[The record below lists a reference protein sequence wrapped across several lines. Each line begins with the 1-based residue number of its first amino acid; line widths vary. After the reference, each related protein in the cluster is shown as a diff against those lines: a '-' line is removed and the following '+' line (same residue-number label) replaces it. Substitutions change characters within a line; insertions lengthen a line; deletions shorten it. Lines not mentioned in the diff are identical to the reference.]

1 MNQKKK
7 LKKFIYL
14 LTFILTLIYII
25 YRIFFTLPIHL
36 GTTCIIFAL
45 LVLSTEI
52 WESFD
57 FFIYYINSLM
67 TDRESPN
74 IPTLD
79 NISDYP
85 DIDIF
90 IATLNEPEDLLKNT
104 ITACQNLDYPQKD
117 KIHIYV
123 CDDGNRTTIKKLA
136 NTMNINYITRL
147 NNKNAKAGNY
157 NNALKHSNSPYIVFF
172 DADMAPT
179 TDFLSITLPFFL
191 KSKHTKIGFVQLPQS
206 FKNPDIFQYRFHLE
220 NKIPFEQEYFYNSLQ
235 LAKNKSNSVIFC
247 GTNAL
252 VSRKALED
260 VNGFATGT
268 LSEDIATGMLI
279 ENKGYTCIALNNIAA
294 YGNSVED
301 FTGFAKQRSRWA
313 RGCIQMGKKYKIS
326 KCTGLSFKQK
336 LEYHSCIS
344 YWYFGIRRLVYL
356 LAPLLFSMFGII
368 IIDCNV
374 SIFLALWLPTYLLK
388 RFAIDKLENNER
400 SSTWNT
406 IYETILTPI
415 LAVET
420 LKELFGFSKTKFEV
434 SPKVGHSSKMS
445 KLNLKVLLFHLIILL
460 LNLTGFV
467 MCIFRLKTANLMVY
481 LLPLI
486 WTLSNVFYLA
496 ISVLFDIRYK
506 KYNYKNFTP
515 NKVKQYKY

>member
-74 IPTLD
+74 IPILD

-294 YGNSVED
+294 YGN
-301 FTGFAKQRSRWA
+301 
-313 RGCIQMGKKYKIS
+313 
-326 KCTGLSFKQK
+326 
-336 LEYHSCIS
+336 
-344 YWYFGIRRLVYL
+344 
-356 LAPLLFSMFGII
+356 
-368 IIDCNV
+368 
-374 SIFLALWLPTYLLK
+374 
-388 RFAIDKLENNER
+388 
-400 SSTWNT
+400 
-406 IYETILTPI
+406 
-415 LAVET
+415 
-420 LKELFGFSKTKFEV
+420 
-434 SPKVGHSSKMS
+434 
-445 KLNLKVLLFHLIILL
+445 
-460 LNLTGFV
+460 
-467 MCIFRLKTANLMVY
+467 
-481 LLPLI
+481 
-486 WTLSNVFYLA
+486 
-496 ISVLFDIRYK
+496 
-506 KYNYKNFTP
+506 
-515 NKVKQYKY
+515 

>member
-1 MNQKKK
+1 MKQKKN

-14 LTFILTLIYII
+14 LTIIFTIIYII
-25 YRIFFTLPIHL
+25 YRIFFTLPIRL
-36 GTTCIIFAL
+36 GITSIIFAL
-45 LVLSTEI
+45 IVLITEI
-52 WESFD
+52 WESVD
-57 FFIYYINSLM
+57 FFIYYFNSLNAN
-67 TDRESPN
+67 RNSPPIPEIRN
-74 IPTLD
+74 IT
-79 NISDYP
+79 DYP

-90 IATLNEPEDLLKNT
+90 IATLNEPEFLLKDT
-104 ITACQNLDYPQKD
+104 IVACQNLDYPQKD
-117 KIHIYV
+117 KIHIYL
-123 CDDGNRTTIKKLA
+123 CDDGNRATIKQLA
-136 NTMNINYITRL
+136 ENMNINYITRL
-147 NNKNAKAGNY
+147 TNKDAKAGNY
-157 NNALKHSNSPYIVFF
+157 NNALKHSNSPYIIFF

-179 TDFLSITLPFFL
+179 PDFLSITLPFFL
-191 KSKHTKIGFVQLPQS
+191 APGHKKVGFVQLPQS

-235 LAKNKSNSVIFC
+235 IAKNQTNSAVFC

-252 VSRKALED
+252 VSREALED
-260 VNGFATGT
+260 VNGFATET

-326 KCTGLSFKQK
+326 KCDGLSFRQK

-356 LAPLLFSMFGII
+356 LAPLLFSIFGII
-368 IIDCNV
+368 IIDCNI
-374 SIFLALWLPTYLLK
+374 SLFLALWLPTYLLK
-388 RFAIDKLENNER
+388 RFAIDTLENHER

-420 LKELFGFSKTKFEV
+420 LKELFGLSKTKFDV
-434 SPKVGHSSKMS
+434 SPKTGHSSKMS
-445 KLNLKVLLFHLIILL
+445 KLNFKVLLFHLILL
-460 LNLTGFV
+460 ILNLFGFI
-467 MCIFRLKTANLMVY
+467 MCIFKLQTAGLIVY

-486 WTLSNVFYLA
+486 WTLSNVFYLSIA
-496 ISVLFDIRYK
+496 VIFDFRYK
-506 KYNYKNFTP
+506 KYNYKNFIP
-515 NKVKQYKY
+515 NKIRKYR